1 MTEDRLREI
10 AFAMEG
16 PLGRLDEL
24 ENLLIVMVDQCRI
37 EEGSGARMY
46 SFFQRNLGDDL
57 KELREL
63 WREFFALAVR
73 TGDKPPL
80 KAIEE

>member
-16 PLGRLDEL
+16 PLNRLGEL
-24 ENLLIVMVDQCRI
+24 DNLLIVMVDQCRTDQGGVSQI
-37 EEGSGARMY
+37 Y

-57 KELREL
+57 KELDKL
-63 WREFFALAVR
+63 WQEFSALAME
-73 TGDKPPL
+73 GNKPPL
-80 KAIEE
+80 KAVED